1 MSIWMWVLYTGLLTI
16 ILLLII
22 TIIYYYYAKQKAI
35 DVLSIQK
42 WKIMNFK
49 KFILKILLVIIP
61 MIIELEDFDF
71 DNVLIGEES
80 HKNILIYYISNKTSI
95 DLKPFRTRFD
105 GYIRISDGTR
115 YLVLLGPEANYAIYN
130 RSRYIISLKSSI
142 TYIFSHYFIKIKI
155 GSYDS
160 FPIEK
165 ILTLHNVMIFIKSVL
180 DKDKNHYFL

>member
-80 HKNILIYYISNKTSI
+80 HKNTSI

-115 YLVLLGPEANYAIYN
+115 YLVLLGPETNYTIYN

>member
-22 TIIYYYYAKQKAI
+22 TIIYYYYAKQKAM

-42 WKIMNFK
+42 WKIMNFN
-49 KFILKILLVIIP
+49 F
-61 MIIELEDFDF
+61 
-71 DNVLIGEES
+71 
-80 HKNILIYYISNKTSI
+80 
-95 DLKPFRTRFD
+95 
-105 GYIRISDGTR
+105 
-115 YLVLLGPEANYAIYN
+115 
-130 RSRYIISLKSSI
+130 
-142 TYIFSHYFIKIKI
+142 

-160 FPIEK
+160 LPIEK